1 MVIAD
6 DEVLME
12 PEWRRSRWRK
22 ADYAAMAA
30 ERFVKLHGSR
40 LLVTRDESRGSSS
53 YRALVADGRGVW
65 VHDDTDL
72 IRAFDDMHRRLDVTL
87 RAAHVSGAP
96 RSYVRHMLGEGVYV
110 AVARLPSYATVG
122 RGLEWRGVGDVEVC
136 EEHDLDADGRY
147 LVCANGVLDLAEG
160 CLLSPEAARTKRVT
174 GADAAVAFNPARL
187 LEGEPFGITALRE
200 TWGSDRL
207 EFALDWCARA
217 LWGAPDKSFLLIVGP
232 RDSGKGA
239 LFAMLGAA
247 LGGANV
253 QMIFA
258 DALKSAGSD
267 SRRQRNNEELAP
279 FARARIVFAADVA
292 GRAVGTAMK
301 QMTGGAGTRFPLR
314 LKRGSQRMVSLRAQ
328 ILLTAEAASRFGA
341 SEKDVQSRMRVIRHT
356 TELDPRV
363 KASLSEPE
371 SAEWVLATLAARAR
385 RLRPPDDLPIP
396 KFIHEAS
403 EKQRLRDPLERF
415 VEARLEKVEPDD
427 RHGVAEKITVAE
439 AWKGFAAFVGEPAGD
454 FVSGIG
460 KAHFSRSVT
469 RILELDPAKL
479 VSIHGV
485 KARGWINVRWRVAV
499 DKS

>member
-6 DEVLME
+6 NEVLLE
-12 PEWRRSRWRK
+12 PGGRK

-30 ERFVKLHGSR
+30 ERFIRVYGDR
-40 LLVTRDESRGSSS
+40 LLIVRDAQAEKVTLRP
-53 YRALVADGRGVW
+53 LLLDGRGVW
-65 VHDDTDL
+65 FSDEAEFVRWFDSVHL
-72 IRAFDDMHRRLDVTL
+72 RLDRSL
-87 RAAHVSGAP
+87 RAAPVTGAP
-96 RSYVRHMLGEGVYV
+96 VSYVKSMLGEGVYS
-110 AVARLPSYATVG
+110 ALKRLPSYATVG

-136 EEHDLDADGRY
+136 EEHELDADGRY

-160 CLLSPEAARTKRVT
+160 RLLSLEAARTKRVT

-200 TWGSDRL
+200 TWGSDWL

-239 LFAMLGAA
+239 LFAMLAAA

-253 QMIFA
+253 QMISA

-267 SRRQRNNEELAP
+267 SRRQRNNEEIAP

-314 LKRGSQRMVSLRAQ
+314 LKRGAQRMVSLRAQ
-328 ILLTAEAASRFGA
+328 ILLTAVAAPHFGA
-341 SEKDVQSRMRVIRHT
+341 SEKGVQSRMRVIRHT

-403 EKQRLRDPLERF
+403 EKQRLRERDPLERF

-439 AWKGFAAFVGEPAGD
+439 AWKGFAAFVDEPAGD
-454 FVSGIG
+454 FVLGMG
-460 KAHFSRSVT
+460 KAHFSRTVT
-469 RILELDPAKL
+469 RLLRAEAVRVIN
-479 VSIHGV
+479 IHGM